1 MSVRLGIA
9 IPIQHPLTLPDCVEL
24 AQQAEIAGYD
34 SLWVPEVVGIDAFVL
49 MTAIAGVTTRL
60 HLGTSIVPIFTRTP
74 SLLAMTMASIAQVA
88 PGRLRLGL
96 GISTPNI
103 VQHWHGIAYDR
114 PMARLREYVNII
126 RQALAGK
133 RVIQE
138 KGIYLLRNFRLGLP
152 TPPQPVPIYIGALNP
167 RMLQLAG
174 APGDGVLLNWMPEDK
189 VAWALGHLHTGA
201 RKAGRTL
208 ADLDVACLI
217 RTCVTDDL
225 TAARQWLR
233 RELTGYAIVEAYHR
247 HSARPLS
254 FLGIKRLVRLPKELE

>member
-9 IPIQHPLTLPDCVEL
+9 VPIQHPLTLPDCVEL

-34 SLWVPEVVGIDAFVL
+34 GLWIPEVVGIDAFVL

-138 KGIYLLRNFRLGLP
+138 KGIYPLRNFRL
-152 TPPQPVPIYIGALNP
+152 
-167 RMLQLAG
+167 AG
-174 APGDGVLLNWMPEDK
+174 
-189 VAWALGHLHTGA
+189 
-201 RKAGRTL
+201 
-208 ADLDVACLI
+208 C
-217 RTCVTDDL
+217 
-225 TAARQWLR
+225 
-233 RELTGYAIVEAYHR
+233 
-247 HSARPLS
+247 
-254 FLGIKRLVRLPKELE
+254 